1 MKKKNAPSQWL
12 ILCIATLVLMIIFSA
27 YFAPNVMI
35 AIANHVWAWCS

>member
-1 MKKKNAPSQWL
+1 MKKKHVPSQWL
-12 ILCIATLVLMIIFSA
+12 ILGGAVLVLMIVFSA